1 MAFRPVR
8 TQSRLAHFHVRAD
21 NRRLHKTEPTR
32 ALRRH
37 SSPRVRRRK
46 ATKKPKPNNKNQH
59 HRRPKMVA
67 SRSLSRSARC
77 FLAVLSLSAVVV
89 ALLLGVSSAPRTSR
103 RRRWRRRRRRK
114 RERRATRPSAA
125 EFGRRLAATTQ
136 TRPQLARTRPDSPG
150 RHLGPGPAL
159 RRRRRR
165 RRLSFACSTTRWRW
179 RRVRRCLLTQKK
191 EKNGSTC
198 SSRVIGHRWNVATGS
213 LPFRFVLFFLYV
225 FFCRREIRAAS
236 IWLATTMSSKRFH
249 FNQTFSIESFL
260 RHRLGF
266 PALPKNFIF
275 FCFHKNLASLVCFF
289 LFLVLELN
297 NTASVS
303 NGNLRDAALT

>member
-1 MAFRPVR
+1 MSAPTIGGF
-8 TQSRLAHFHVRAD
+8 TKQSRHEHCGATAVPESD
-21 NRRLHKTEPTR
+21 GEK
-32 ALRRH
+32 
-37 SSPRVRRRK
+37 RRK
-46 ATKKPKPNNKNQH
+46 NRNRTTKTNTTDDQRWSP
-59 HRRPKMVA
+59 
-67 SRSLSRSARC
+67 
-77 FLAVLSLSAVVV
+77 AVLSL
-89 ALLLGVSSAPRTSR
+89 
-103 RRRWRRRRRRK
+103 
-114 RERRATRPSAA
+114 
-125 EFGRRLAATTQ
+125 GRRLARADDVVGGGGVGG
-136 TRPQLARTRPDSPG
+136 RGSEERHVRRRRSSADDWPPRRRLAPNSPGLARTRPDSPG

-179 RRVRRCLLTQKK
+179 RRVRRCLLPQKK

>member
-150 RHLGPGPAL
+150 LARPPSWPRPRPSSSPSPSSSFVRVFHDQVAL
-159 RRRRRR
+159 ASSST
-165 RRLSFACSTTRWRW
+165 LSLTTKKKKKTAPLVPVESSDTVGTS
-179 RRVRRCLLTQKK
+179 RRVRC
-191 EKNGSTC
+191 
-198 SSRVIGHRWNVATGS
+198 
-213 LPFRFVLFFLYV
+213 RFVLFC
-225 FFCRREIRAAS
+225 FFCMFFFVDEKFERLPFGWRRRCHRNGFTS
-236 IWLATTMSSKRFH
+236 TKHFPSSHSSATDSDFQRCRET
-249 FNQTFSIESFL
+249 
-260 RHRLGF
+260 
-266 PALPKNFIF
+266 
-275 FCFHKNLASLVCFF
+275 
-289 LFLVLELN
+289 
-297 NTASVS
+297 
-303 NGNLRDAALT
+303 